1 MRAANLFCIGCP
13 KSGTTTLFKILCQHS
28 QIHTPK
34 FKEPFF
40 FNNSNYQNGID
51 WYANTYYDDIKNEK
65 WILDFTPSY
74 LYSDEALFRINEY
87 SKGKDLKFIIML
99 RNPVERAY
107 SHYLH
112 TLRDGLEDL
121 DFNDAIQA
129 ESERLLNYENNLLS
143 QLKYSYIYQSL
154 YHKHLS
160 KYFESFGRNNFF
172 VINYDS
178 QLLDKSEF
186 KLMIS
191 DLQNFLEIKIENLN
205 IEIKENFASESRSK
219 ILQTLVNSN
228 GLHKRLARLLFKSK
242 INRQILINKFRKLNE
257 KKMVKKDLEA
267 EFKKNLYDKYFHTD
281 VLKLESL
288 LEKKLN
294 WND

>member
-1 MRAANLFCIGCP
+1 MKASNLFCIGCP

-40 FNNSNYQNGID
+40 FNNSNYKNGIE
-51 WYANTYYDDIKNEK
+51 WYANTYYEDAKSED

-74 LYSDEALFRINEY
+74 LYSDEALFRIKEY
-87 SKGKDLKFIIML
+87 SKGKDLKFIVML

-112 TLRDGLEDL
+112 TLRDGLENL

-129 ESERLLNYENNLLS
+129 ESERLRSHKNNLLS

-160 KYFESFGRNNFF
+160 KYFEFFGRNNFF

-178 QLLDKSEF
+178 QLLDTNEF
-186 KLMIS
+186 RLMINE
-191 DLQNFLEIKIENLN
+191 LQAFLD
-205 IEIKENFASESRSK
+205 
-219 ILQTLVNSN
+219 SN
-228 GLHKRLARLLFKSK
+228 GLHKRIARLLFSK
-242 INRQILINKFRKLNE
+242 LNRQILTNKLRKLNE
-257 KKMVKKDLEA
+257 KKMVKKDIEA
-267 EFKKNLYDKYFHTD
+267 EFKKNLYDKYFHAD

-288 LEKKLN
+288 LKKKLN
-294 WND
+294 WYD

>member
-65 WILDFTPSY
+65 WVLDFTPSY

-87 SKGKDLKFIIML
+87 SKGNDLKFIVML

-121 DFNDAIQA
+121 DFNGAIQA

-178 QLLDKSEF
+178 QFLDKSEF

-257 KKMVKKDLEA
+257 KKMVKKDLEV
-267 EFKKNLYDKYFHTD
+267 EIKKNLYEKYFHAD

>member
-51 WYANTYYDDIKNEK
+51 WYAKTYYDGIKNEK

-87 SKGKDLKFIIML
+87 SKGKDLKFIVML

-205 IEIKENFASESRSK
+205 IEIKENFASESRFK

>member
-1 MRAANLFCIGCP
+1 MRAANLFCIGSP

-65 WILDFTPSY
+65 WVLDFTPSY

-87 SKGKDLKFIIML
+87 SKGKDLKFIVML

-143 QLKYSYIYQSL
+143 QLKYSYVYQSL

-205 IEIKENFASESRSK
+205 IEIKENFASESRFK

-281 VLKLESL
+281 VLKIESL

>member
-40 FNNSNYQNGID
+40 FNNSNYQNSID
-51 WYANTYYDDIKNEK
+51 WYAKTYYDDIKNEK
-65 WILDFTPSY
+65 WVLDFTPSY

-87 SKGKDLKFIIML
+87 SKGKDLKFIVML

-112 TLRDGLEDL
+112 TVRDGLEDL

-205 IEIKENFASESRSK
+205 IEIKENSASESRFK

-267 EFKKNLYDKYFHTD
+267 EIKKNLYEKYFHAD

>member
-1 MRAANLFCIGCP
+1 MRAANLFCLGCP
-13 KSGTTTLFKILCQHS
+13 KSGTTSLFKILCQHS

-65 WILDFTPSY
+65 WVLDFTPSY

-87 SKGKDLKFIIML
+87 SKGKDLKFIVML

-129 ESERLLNYENNLLS
+129 ESQRLLNYENNLLS
-143 QLKYSYIYQSL
+143 QLKYSYMYQSL

-186 KLMIS
+186 KLMIN

-205 IEIKENFASESRSK
+205 IEIKENFASESRFK

-242 INRQILINKFRKLNE
+242 LNRQILINKIRKLNE
-257 KKMVKKDLEA
+257 KKMVKKDIEA
-267 EFKKNLYDKYFHTD
+267 EFKKNLYDKYFHAD

>member
-65 WILDFTPSY
+65 WVLDFTPSY

-87 SKGKDLKFIIML
+87 SKGKDLKFIVML

-228 GLHKRLARLLFKSK
+228 GLHKRLARLLFRSK
-242 INRQILINKFRKLNE
+242 LNRQILVNKLRKLNE
-257 KKMVKKDLEA
+257 KKMVKKDVEA
-267 EFKKNLYDKYFHTD
+267 EFKKNLYDKYFHAD

>member
-65 WILDFTPSY
+65 WVLDFTPSY

-87 SKGKDLKFIIML
+87 SKGKDLKFIVML

-129 ESERLLNYENNLLS
+129 ESKRLLNYENNLLS

-160 KYFESFGRNNFF
+160 KYFESFSRNNFF

-191 DLQNFLEIKIENLN
+191 DLQNFLGIKIENLN
-205 IEIKENFASESRSK
+205 IEIKENFASESRFK

-228 GLHKRLARLLFKSK
+228 GLHKRLARLLFRSK
-242 INRQILINKFRKLNE
+242 LNRQILVNKLRKLNE

-267 EFKKNLYDKYFHTD
+267 EFKKNLYDKYFHAD

>member
-51 WYANTYYDDIKNEK
+51 WYAKTYYDGIKNEK

-87 SKGKDLKFIIML
+87 SKGKDLKFIVML

-121 DFNDAIQA
+121 DFNGAIQA

-178 QLLDKSEF
+178 QFLDKSEF

-228 GLHKRLARLLFKSK
+228 GLHKKLARLLFKSK

>member
-1 MRAANLFCIGCP
+1 MRAANLFCIGSP

-40 FNNSNYQNGID
+40 FNNSNYQNNID
-51 WYANTYYDDIKNEK
+51 WYAKTYYDDIKNEK
-65 WILDFTPSY
+65 WVLDFTPSY

-87 SKGKDLKFIIML
+87 SKGKDLKFIVML

-143 QLKYSYIYQSL
+143 QLKYSYVYQSL

-205 IEIKENFASESRSK
+205 IEIKENSASESRFK

-288 LEKKLN
+288 LGKKLN

>member
-65 WILDFTPSY
+65 WVLDFTPSY

-87 SKGKDLKFIIML
+87 SKGKDLKFIVML

-257 KKMVKKDLEA
+257 KKMVKKDVEA
-267 EFKKNLYDKYFHTD
+267 EFKKNLYDKYFHAD

>member
-65 WILDFTPSY
+65 WVLDFTPSY

-87 SKGKDLKFIIML
+87 SKGKDLKFIVML

-121 DFNDAIQA
+121 DFNGAIQA

-178 QLLDKSEF
+178 QLLDKGEF

-205 IEIKENFASESRSK
+205 IEIKENSASESRFK

-267 EFKKNLYDKYFHTD
+267 EIKKNLYEKYFHAD

>member
-65 WILDFTPSY
+65 WVLDFTPSY

-87 SKGKDLKFIIML
+87 SKGKDLKFIVML

-154 YHKHLS
+154 YHKHIS

-178 QLLDKSEF
+178 QFLDKSEF

-242 INRQILINKFRKLNE
+242 LNRQILVNKLRKLNE
-257 KKMVKKDLEA
+257 KKMVKKDVEA
-267 EFKKNLYDKYFHTD
+267 EFKKNLYDKYFHAD

-288 LEKKLN
+288 LKKKLN

>member
-87 SKGKDLKFIIML
+87 SKGKDLKFIVML

-178 QLLDKSEF
+178 QFLDKSEF

-191 DLQNFLEIKIENLN
+191 DLQNFLKIKIENLN

>member
-51 WYANTYYDDIKNEK
+51 WYAKTYYDDIKNEK
-65 WILDFTPSY
+65 WVLDFTPSY

-87 SKGKDLKFIIML
+87 SKGKDLKFIVML

-178 QLLDKSEF
+178 QLIDKSEF

-205 IEIKENFASESRSK
+205 IEIKENSASESRFK

-267 EFKKNLYDKYFHTD
+267 EIKKNLYEKYFHAD

>member
-51 WYANTYYDDIKNEK
+51 WYAKTYYDDIKNEK
-65 WILDFTPSY
+65 WVLDFTPSY

-87 SKGKDLKFIIML
+87 SKGKDLKFIVML

-178 QLLDKSEF
+178 QFLDKSEF

-205 IEIKENFASESRSK
+205 IEIKENSASESRFK

-267 EFKKNLYDKYFHTD
+267 EIKKNLYEKYFHAD

>member
-87 SKGKDLKFIIML
+87 SKGKDLKFIVML

-205 IEIKENFASESRSK
+205 IEIKENSASESRFK
-219 ILQTLVNSN
+219 ILQALVNSN

-267 EFKKNLYDKYFHTD
+267 EIKKNLYEKYFHAD

>member
-65 WILDFTPSY
+65 WVLDFTPSY

-87 SKGKDLKFIIML
+87 SKGKDLKFIVML

-205 IEIKENFASESRSK
+205 IEIKENSASESRFK

-242 INRQILINKFRKLNE
+242 LNRQILINKFRKLNE
-257 KKMVKKDLEA
+257 KKMVKKDLET
-267 EFKKNLYDKYFHTD
+267 EFKKNLYDKYFHAD

>member
-65 WILDFTPSY
+65 WVLDFTPSY

-87 SKGKDLKFIIML
+87 SKGKDLKFIVML

-228 GLHKRLARLLFKSK
+228 GLHKRLARLLIKSK
-242 INRQILINKFRKLNE
+242 LNRQILINKFRKLNE
-257 KKMVKKDLEA
+257 KKMVKKDVEA

>member
-1 MRAANLFCIGCP
+1 MRAANLFCIGSP

-28 QIHTPK
+28 QIHIPK

-65 WILDFTPSY
+65 WVLDFTPSY

-87 SKGKDLKFIIML
+87 SKGKDLKFIVML

-154 YHKHLS
+154 YHKHLT

-205 IEIKENFASESRSK
+205 IEIKENSASESRFK
-219 ILQTLVNSN
+219 FLQTLVNSN

-281 VLKLESL
+281 VLKIESL

>member
-65 WILDFTPSY
+65 WVLDFTPSY

-87 SKGKDLKFIIML
+87 SKGKDLKFIVML

-143 QLKYSYIYQSL
+143 QLKYSYVYQSL

-205 IEIKENFASESRSK
+205 IEIKENFASESRFK
-219 ILQTLVNSN
+219 ILQTLVNSK

-242 INRQILINKFRKLNE
+242 LNRQILINKFRKLNE
-257 KKMVKKDLEA
+257 KKMVKKDVEA

>member
-1 MRAANLFCIGCP
+1 MRAANLFCIGSP

-51 WYANTYYDDIKNEK
+51 WYANTYYNDIKNEK
-65 WILDFTPSY
+65 WVLDFTPSY

-87 SKGKDLKFIIML
+87 SKGKDLKFIVML

-205 IEIKENFASESRSK
+205 IEIKENFASESRFK

-242 INRQILINKFRKLNE
+242 LNRQILINKFRKLNE
-257 KKMVKKDLEA
+257 KKMEKKDLEA
-267 EFKKNLYDKYFHTD
+267 EFKKNLYDKYFHAD
-281 VLKLESL
+281 VLKIESL

>member
-1 MRAANLFCIGCP
+1 MRAANLFCIGSP

-40 FNNSNYQNGID
+40 FNNSNYQNSID
-51 WYANTYYDDIKNEK
+51 WYAKTYYDDIKNEK
-65 WILDFTPSY
+65 WVLDFTPSY

-87 SKGKDLKFIIML
+87 SKGKDLKFIVML

-143 QLKYSYIYQSL
+143 QLKYSYVYQSL

-205 IEIKENFASESRSK
+205 IEIKENSASESRFK

-228 GLHKRLARLLFKSK
+228 GLHKRLARLLFRSK
-242 INRQILINKFRKLNE
+242 LNRQILVNKLRKLNE
-257 KKMVKKDLEA
+257 KKMVKKDVEA
-267 EFKKNLYDKYFHTD
+267 EFKKNLYDKYFHAD

-288 LEKKLN
+288 LGKKLN

>member
-65 WILDFTPSY
+65 WVVDFTPSY

-87 SKGKDLKFIIML
+87 SKGKDLKFIVML

-129 ESERLLNYENNLLS
+129 ESKRLLNYENNLLS

-191 DLQNFLEIKIENLN
+191 DLQNFLGIKIENLN
-205 IEIKENFASESRSK
+205 IEIKENFASESRFK

>member
-65 WILDFTPSY
+65 WVLDFTPSY

-87 SKGKDLKFIIML
+87 SKGKDLKFIVML

-205 IEIKENFASESRSK
+205 IEIKENSASESRFK

-228 GLHKRLARLLFKSK
+228 GLHKRLARLLFRSK
-242 INRQILINKFRKLNE
+242 LNRQILVNKLRKLNE
-257 KKMVKKDLEA
+257 KKMVKKDVEA
-267 EFKKNLYDKYFHTD
+267 EFKKNLYDKYFYAD

>member
-51 WYANTYYDDIKNEK
+51 WYAKTYYDGIKNEK

-87 SKGKDLKFIIML
+87 SKGKDLKFIVML

-121 DFNDAIQA
+121 DFNGAIQA

-257 KKMVKKDLEA
+257 KKMVKKELEA

>member
-65 WILDFTPSY
+65 WVLDFTPSY

-87 SKGKDLKFIIML
+87 SKGKDLKFIVML

-178 QLLDKSEF
+178 QLIDKSEF

-205 IEIKENFASESRSK
+205 IEIKENSASESRFK

-228 GLHKRLARLLFKSK
+228 GLHKRLARLLFRSK
-242 INRQILINKFRKLNE
+242 LNRQILVNKLRKLNE

-267 EFKKNLYDKYFHTD
+267 EFKKNLYDKYFHAD

>member
-65 WILDFTPSY
+65 WVLDFTPSY

-87 SKGKDLKFIIML
+87 SKGKDLKFIVML

-121 DFNDAIQA
+121 DFNGAIQA

-205 IEIKENFASESRSK
+205 IEIKENSASESRFK

>member
-87 SKGKDLKFIIML
+87 SKGKDLKFIVML

-160 KYFESFGRNNFF
+160 KYFEFFGRNNFF
-172 VINYDS
+172 VINYDL

-205 IEIKENFASESRSK
+205 IEIKENSASESRFK
-219 ILQTLVNSN
+219 ILQALVNSN

>member
-65 WILDFTPSY
+65 WVLDFTPSY

-87 SKGKDLKFIIML
+87 SKGKDLKFIVML

-129 ESERLLNYENNLLS
+129 ESERLINYENNLLS

-178 QLLDKSEF
+178 QFLDKSEF

-242 INRQILINKFRKLNE
+242 LNRQILINKFRKLNE
-257 KKMVKKDLEA
+257 KKIVKKDVEA

-281 VLKLESL
+281 VLKIESL

>member
-87 SKGKDLKFIIML
+87 SKGKDLKFIVML

-267 EFKKNLYDKYFHTD
+267 EFKKNLYDNYFHTD

>member
-51 WYANTYYDDIKNEK
+51 WYAKTYYDGIKNEK

-87 SKGKDLKFIIML
+87 SKGKDLKFIVML

-121 DFNDAIQA
+121 DFNGAIQA

-178 QLLDKSEF
+178 QILDKSEF

-228 GLHKRLARLLFKSK
+228 GLHKKLARLLFKSK

-267 EFKKNLYDKYFHTD
+267 EFKKNLYDKYFHAD

-288 LEKKLN
+288 LEKKLH

>member
-65 WILDFTPSY
+65 WVLDFTPSY

-87 SKGKDLKFIIML
+87 SKGKDLKFIVML

-267 EFKKNLYDKYFHTD
+267 EIKKNLYEKYFHAD

>member
-87 SKGKDLKFIIML
+87 SKGKDLKFIVML

-205 IEIKENFASESRSK
+205 IEIKENSASESRFK

-228 GLHKRLARLLFKSK
+228 GLHKRLARLLFRSK
-242 INRQILINKFRKLNE
+242 LNRQILVNKLRKLNE
-257 KKMVKKDLEA
+257 KKIVKKDVEA

>member
-40 FNNSNYQNGID
+40 FNNSNYQNTID
-51 WYANTYYDDIKNEK
+51 WYAKTYYDDIKNEK
-65 WILDFTPSY
+65 WVLDFTPSY

-87 SKGKDLKFIIML
+87 SKGKDLKFIVML

-143 QLKYSYIYQSL
+143 QLKYSYVYQSL

-205 IEIKENFASESRSK
+205 IEIKENSASESRFK

-228 GLHKRLARLLFKSK
+228 GLHKRLARLLFRSK
-242 INRQILINKFRKLNE
+242 LNRQILVNKLRKLNE
-257 KKMVKKDLEA
+257 KKMVKKDVEA
-267 EFKKNLYDKYFHTD
+267 EFKKNLYDKYFHAD

-288 LEKKLN
+288 LGKKLN

>member
-1 MRAANLFCIGCP
+1 MRAANLFCIGSP

-87 SKGKDLKFIIML
+87 SKGKDLKFIVML

-143 QLKYSYIYQSL
+143 QLKYSYVYQSL

-205 IEIKENFASESRSK
+205 IEIKENSASESRFK
-219 ILQTLVNSN
+219 FLQTLVNSN
-228 GLHKRLARLLFKSK
+228 GLHKRLARLLFRSK
-242 INRQILINKFRKLNE
+242 LNRQILVNKLRKLNE
-257 KKMVKKDLEA
+257 KKIVKKDVEA
-267 EFKKNLYDKYFHTD
+267 EFKKNLYDKYFHAD

>member
-40 FNNSNYQNGID
+40 FNNSNYQNSID
-51 WYANTYYDDIKNEK
+51 WYAKTYYDDIKNEK
-65 WILDFTPSY
+65 WVLDFTPSY

-87 SKGKDLKFIIML
+87 SKGKDLKFIVML

-178 QLLDKSEF
+178 QFLDKSEF

-205 IEIKENFASESRSK
+205 IEIKENFASESRFK

-228 GLHKRLARLLFKSK
+228 GLHKGLA
-242 INRQILINKFRKLNE
+242 
-257 KKMVKKDLEA
+257 
-267 EFKKNLYDKYFHTD
+267 
-281 VLKLESL
+281 
-288 LEKKLN
+288 
-294 WND
+294 

>member
-65 WILDFTPSY
+65 WVLDFTPSY
-74 LYSDEALFRINEY
+74 LYSNEALIRINEY
-87 SKGKDLKFIIML
+87 SKGKDLKFIVML

-191 DLQNFLEIKIENLN
+191 DLQNFLGIKIENLN
-205 IEIKENFASESRSK
+205 IEIKENFASESRFK

-228 GLHKRLARLLFKSK
+228 GLHKRLARLLIKSK
-242 INRQILINKFRKLNE
+242 LNRQILVNKLRKLNE
-257 KKMVKKDLEA
+257 KKMVKKDVEA